1 MRLAL
6 TQWWDKRWKAQ
17 RTELMH
23 PRFNEGSLRS
33 EGSAGGLQRRVD
45 KQGFDIPTT
54 QGGSLLAWLEGF
66 CTSFSSLVRCPWNN
80 SSSRVFF
87 LQSPVLSVSVFIFC
101 YQFIWNK
108 VKSAHKW
115 FHNASPSNHVYNTK
129 NLSETEIERPG
140 LHISV
145 KYFESPLCM
154 KCALKPPYLLIRKMI
169 YCQSFHIAFQSQFC
183 ICIQMLSYFQSQ
195 SSDGLLPVCYWFPHS
210 QKALVQIPARIFL
223 CGVCTSSSFAY
234 VGFLLVF
241 SLSKKKTCFI
251 G

>member
-1 MRLAL
+1 MRGP
-6 TQWWDKRWKAQ
+6 WDLKVQQVVCNAAWTNKVSTYPPHRGARYWLGWKV
-17 RTELMH
+17 
-23 PRFNEGSLRS
+23 
-33 EGSAGGLQRRVD
+33 SARAFLHWSGVHEIIRQVV
-45 KQGFDIPTT
+45 F
-54 QGGSLLAWLEGF
+54 
-66 CTSFSSLVRCPWNN
+66 
-80 SSSRVFF
+80 FF

-108 VKSAHKW
+108 VKSAHRW

-241 SLSKKKTCFI
+241 SLSKKKHVSLVN
-251 G
+251 